1 MPLSNKIAF
10 CTTREAAQLL
20 GVSLRTA
27 QLWVESGLLEAWK
40 TEGGHRRILR
50 ASVGRLLAGK
60 AGTLPAAAQA
70 DEEPLQVLV
79 VEDDNVLLKLY
90 QLRIAAWKLP
100 LALSVAGNGYEGL
113 MRIGRKSPDLLIL
126 DLAMPGMDGFQM
138 LHHLVHSPF
147 REGMEIAVVT
157 GLDQEEIADRGG
169 LPQGVTLLPKPVP
182 FARLREIVERLLR
195 KREQAACLA

>member
-1 MPLSNKIAF
+1 
-10 CTTREAAQLL
+10 LL

-50 ASVGRLLAGK
+50 ASVDRLLAGK

>member
-27 QLWVESGLLEAWK
+27 QLWVEGGLLEAWK

-50 ASVGRLLAGK
+50 ASVDRLLAGK
-60 AGTLPAAAQA
+60 AGVAPIAEHGGEA
-70 DEEPLQVLV
+70 PLQVLV

-169 LPQGVTLLPKPVP
+169 LPPGVTLLPKPVP
-182 FARLREIVERLLR
+182 FARLREIVERLLH